1 MGRTSPAADDA
12 EASPAGGGPHPAA
25 ASRALFLA
33 IYDQWCDH
41 VLRWSRALGAPEA
54 DREDIA
60 QEVFLVVR
68 RRLSSFDGA
77 KPAAWLYQITRRQ
90 VRDFRRRAWVKNVF
104 TREHTNAVNA
114 IPDDRDG
121 PAAAL
126 ERKQRRGLLH
136 AILRKMNDDRRA
148 AFLLF
153 EIDGLS
159 GDEIAR
165 IQGVS
170 VNTVWKRLFLARKEF
185 LKLVAKYQRANAA
198 AFELPRNKVGQ
209 G

>member
-1 MGRTSPAADDA
+1 MSPAAYGAKPRLAGDA
-12 EASPAGGGPHPAA
+12 PDPAM
-25 ASRALFLA
+25 ASRATFLA
-33 IYDQWCDH
+33 IYDAWFEN
-41 VLRWSRALGAPEA
+41 VLRWIRALGAPEA

-60 QEVFLVVR
+60 QEVFLIVR
-68 RRLSSFDGA
+68 RRLAAFDGA

-90 VRDFRRRAWVKNVF
+90 VRDFRRRAWTKNVF
-104 TREHTNAVNA
+104 TREHTDAVDA
-114 IPDDRDG
+114 IADDRDG
-121 PAAAL
+121 PAGAL
-126 ERKQRRGLLH
+126 EGKQRRR
-136 AILRKMNDDRRA
+136 ILQTILNKMNDDRRA
-148 AFLLF
+148 AFVFF

-185 LKLVAKYQRANAA
+185 LKLVARYRRADEAAA
-198 AFELPRNKVGQ
+198 AFAFPRNKVGH

>member
-1 MGRTSPAADDA
+1 MGRISPAAHTA
-12 EASPAGGGPHPAA
+12 KPTIAGRASDPPM
-25 ASRALFLA
+25 ASGATFLA
-33 IYDQWCDH
+33 IYDEWFEH
-41 VLRWSRALGAPEA
+41 VLRWTRALGAPDAE
-54 DREDIA
+54 REDIT
-60 QEVFLVVR
+60 QEVFLIVR
-68 RRLSSFDGA
+68 RRLGAFDGA
-77 KPAAWLYQITRRQ
+77 HPAAWLYQITRRQ
-90 VRDFRRRAWVKNVF
+90 VRDFRRRAWIKNVF
-104 TREHTNAVNA
+104 TREHTDAVNT
-114 IPDDRDG
+114 IPDDREG
-121 PAAAL
+121 PAMAL
-126 ERKQRRGLLH
+126 ERKQRRHILH
-136 AILRKMNDDRRA
+136 QILNKMNDDRRA

-159 GDEIAR
+159 GEEIAR

>member
-1 MGRTSPAADDA
+1 MGRISPAAH
-12 EASPAGGGPHPAA
+12 EAKPPLDSHAPDSAM
-25 ASRALFLA
+25 ASRATFLA
-33 IYDQWCDH
+33 IYDEWFDH
-41 VLRWSRALGAPEA
+41 VLRWARALGAPEA

-60 QEVFLVVR
+60 QEVFLIVR
-68 RRLSSFDGA
+68 RRLSAFDGA

-90 VRDFRRRAWVKNVF
+90 VRDFRRRAWIKNVF
-104 TREHTNAVNA
+104 TREHTNAVNG
-114 IPDDRDG
+114 IPDERDG
-121 PAAAL
+121 PAVTL
-126 ERKQRRGLLH
+126 ERKQRRRILH
-136 AILRKMNDDRRA
+136 EILDKMNDDRRA

-159 GDEIAR
+159 GEEISR

-185 LKLVAKYQRANAA
+185 LKLVTRYQRANAA
-198 AFELPRNKVGQ
+198 VFGFPGNKVGE